1 MKLDRHSF
9 KSMSEHRPAM
19 ATGIANGSRN
29 NSIIGK
35 GSVAIV
41 DDSPAILN
49 IIMCLIGSNGYN
61 ITGYSSPHLLI
72 NQTELKHT
80 CLIVD
85 QIMPRMTGLELVSQL
100 RQAQNQIPI
109 LLMTGL
115 VTPAIAQRAA
125 QLNIAKIVEKP
136 MDIDEVLTF
145 VAQHC

>member
-1 MKLDRHSF
+1 
-9 KSMSEHRPAM
+9 
-19 ATGIANGSRN
+19 
-29 NSIIGK
+29 
-35 GSVAIV
+35 
-41 DDSPAILN
+41 
-49 IIMCLIGSNGYN
+49 
-61 ITGYSSPHLLI
+61 
-72 NQTELKHT
+72 
-80 CLIVD
+80 
-85 QIMPRMTGLELVSQL
+85 MTGLELVSQL